1 MSLFGLGEKFNTLHD
16 LYVHLLKDLYSAEKQ
31 LTNALPKMAAASHSP
46 DLKLAFE
53 SHLRE
58 TENQIARLETIA
70 DKLGVSLSGYTCN
83 GMRGIISEGSDWI
96 GEDATD
102 SVKDAGLIM
111 EAQHAEHYEIA
122 GYGSARTYA
131 ENLGYTEAVT
141 LLQQSLDEEIGADTK
156 LNTLSVLINPA
167 AQRETA
173 TA

>member
-1 MSLFGLGEKFNTLHD
+1 MK
-16 LYVHLLKDLYSAEKQ
+16 
-31 LTNALPKMAAASHSP
+31 
-46 DLKLAFE
+46 
-53 SHLRE
+53 
-58 TENQIARLETIA
+58 
-70 DKLGVSLSGYTCN
+70 
-83 GMRGIISEGSDWI
+83 GIISEGSDWI

-156 LNTLSVLINPA
+156 LNTLSALINPA